1 MTMRPSSFLSL
12 ISLLFSALPAFATD
26 GWTLPPRPIT
36 GLPDDSKAWIAP
48 VEKGAEA
55 FEILLHGGAEGSV
68 SFEGDAIRVDK
79 TNGDGTMWIVAREPF
94 HQVSKDLRYR
104 ISAEM
109 EARCAQPCDA
119 LANVRVRRVDAVN
132 AGAHQANNRA
142 DKHDRLVCTAP
153 GRPVLKA
160 NPLSLP
166 AGDAAAWRLAICVE
180 GSPSVTVWRNLR
192 ADSMA
197 EVEKAEA
204 AARVG
209 HEAHDFIGDLTDSN
223 AFDAKLAAD
232 FEHTAKVV
240 KEDGYARL
248 LVDGRPIPPFIFK
261 GGHARTRDLQFG
273 GKRMHE
279 AGIPLLAAQVWPGSR
294 CNGGGYWPSYWT
306 TNGFDVAKAVADVKR
321 SMLTAPDALYFLTI
335 HVNAPAFWGDA
346 HTNEIW
352 RSETGE
358 PIYGNDA
365 HALGPASPDGKPTAK
380 WHPYLSEGSGMNAWP
395 WPSMHSRVLRD
406 ETKAMLSTLIAE
418 LKRTGISKRIVG
430 VHLGGYH
437 DAQFT
442 PAIPDFSEPARR
454 AFAASGETNY
464 VAFLKR
470 QPMELQEDLARHVRE
485 AFGKE
490 LVMTRWCMAA
500 FGPTFTSSH
509 DIREFCDSKEID
521 AIAPQVG
528 YGERTPGFP
537 VGVKSPCASFHYNG
551 KMLIH
556 ELDLRTYV
564 TWPVKEEAWR
574 RVDLS
579 RAEDIDEW
587 RSIDRK
593 VTGQMIAR
601 RMGFWWYD
609 FDKGS
614 FDLPEIAEDMA
625 DIVRSTGPLYLE
637 TPDPWRPT
645 AAFVIDEADLLA
657 LQCADGKCEKAKTDI
672 NAYISR
678 LAESGVPFDVWM
690 KGDMDRKPELTDD
703 YRYIIHY
710 DRNAPPRTAA
720 EINGEARAAGAYV
733 PLPPGV
739 VQVDMNG
746 DFVSLHCLV
755 PGRYDFLLPRECV
768 VVNLKSG
775 ERERT
780 EGMVLP
786 VEMTAGETCWFRL
799 LK

>member
-1 MTMRPSSFLSL
+1 
-12 ISLLFSALPAFATD
+12 
-26 GWTLPPRPIT
+26 
-36 GLPDDSKAWIAP
+36 
-48 VEKGAEA
+48 
-55 FEILLHGGAEGSV
+55 
-68 SFEGDAIRVDK
+68 
-79 TNGDGTMWIVAREPF
+79 
-94 HQVSKDLRYR
+94 
-104 ISAEM
+104 
-109 EARCAQPCDA
+109 
-119 LANVRVRRVDAVN
+119 
-132 AGAHQANNRA
+132 
-142 DKHDRLVCTAP
+142 
-153 GRPVLKA
+153 
-160 NPLSLP
+160 
-166 AGDAAAWRLAICVE
+166 
-180 GSPSVTVWRNLR
+180 
-192 ADSMA
+192 
-197 EVEKAEA
+197 
-204 AARVG
+204 
-209 HEAHDFIGDLTDSN
+209 
-223 AFDAKLAAD
+223 
-232 FEHTAKVV
+232 
-240 KEDGYARL
+240 
-248 LVDGRPIPPFIFK
+248 
-261 GGHARTRDLQFG
+261 
-273 GKRMHE
+273 
-279 AGIPLLAAQVWPGSR
+279 
-294 CNGGGYWPSYWT
+294 
-306 TNGFDVAKAVADVKR
+306 
-321 SMLTAPDALYFLTI
+321 
-335 HVNAPAFWGDA
+335 
-346 HTNEIW
+346 
-352 RSETGE
+352 
-358 PIYGNDA
+358 
-365 HALGPASPDGKPTAK
+365 
-380 WHPYLSEGSGMNAWP
+380 
-395 WPSMHSRVLRD
+395 
-406 ETKAMLSTLIAE
+406 
-418 LKRTGISKRIVG
+418 
-430 VHLGGYH
+430 
-437 DAQFT
+437 
-442 PAIPDFSEPARR
+442 
-454 AFAASGETNY
+454 
-464 VAFLKR
+464 
-470 QPMELQEDLARHVRE
+470 
-485 AFGKE
+485 
-490 LVMTRWCMAA
+490 MAA